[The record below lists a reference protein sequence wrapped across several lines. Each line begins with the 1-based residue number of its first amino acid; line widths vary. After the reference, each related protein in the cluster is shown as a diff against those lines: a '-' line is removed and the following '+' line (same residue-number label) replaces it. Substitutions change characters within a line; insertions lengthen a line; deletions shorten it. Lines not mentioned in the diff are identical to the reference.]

1 NYLER
6 TGADRAKGAVVGVF
20 AEPEQQ

>member
-1 NYLER
+1 NYLGR
-6 TGADRAKGAVVGVF
+6 TGADRAKGAAVGVF